1 MFTRYASIVTVSL
14 LLVFP
19 ASAGPI
25 ISDGNMDALTVGTN
39 PDNGLPAGAW
49 LFPQNYIDAGLGEVD
64 PLQFTIVQTA
74 DFDPERAGNSLGLN
88 SAEAEGNFH
97 LTNLLNDVIEQAEGF
112 TVEVGF
118 EIFLPERGIGGGSIY
133 IGGDHGGGGFSN
145 ATDRGPQLSW
155 LGNGTVIISPGDVV
169 IVDSYGWDRWQ
180 SVLLSIDLIAD
191 TFDMSWA
198 EDDEPLELVGTDL
211 PFRSGALDFL
221 DRFSYVQ
228 FTGLETPVRSY
239 IDNVTFEVIPEP
251 ASLTLLALGSLVA
264 LRRRR

>member
-14 LLVFP
+14 LLIVP
-19 ASAGPI
+19 ATASEI
-25 ISDGNMDALTVGTN
+25 ISNGNMDGLTVGTN
-39 PDNGLPAGAW
+39 PDNKMPAGAW
-49 LFPQNYIDAGLGEVD
+49 LFPQNYLDAGLGEVD

-74 DFDPERAGNSLGLN
+74 DFDPKRGGNSLGLN

-97 LTNLLNDVIEQAEGF
+97 LTNLLNDVIEEMKGF

-145 ATDRGPQLSW
+145 GSDRGPQLSW
-155 LGNGTVIISPGDVV
+155 LSNGTVIISPGDVV
-169 IVDSYGWDRWQ
+169 IVEDYGWDTWQ
-180 SVLLSIDLIAD
+180 SVLLNIDLLAD
-191 TFDMSWA
+191 TFDMWWA

-211 PFRSGALDFL
+211 PFRSGALEFL

-228 FTGLETPVRSY
+228 FTGLETPAQSY
-239 IDNVTFEVIPEP
+239 IDNVTFAVIPEP

-264 LRRRR
+264 VRRRR